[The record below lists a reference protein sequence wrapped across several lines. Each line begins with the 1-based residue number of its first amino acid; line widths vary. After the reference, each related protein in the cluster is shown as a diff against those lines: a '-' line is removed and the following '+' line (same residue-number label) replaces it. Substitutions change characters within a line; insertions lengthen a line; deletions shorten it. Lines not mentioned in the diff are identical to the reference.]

1 MCYSENMFK
10 NLKLSSKPKVWDI
23 TYVFCSTNYILGK
36 GILTYCLYESL
47 CSALYLHPE
56 ENIHFKPFITA
67 FFSIN
72 MQIKSMSV
80 LGKNF

>member
-1 MCYSENMFK
+1 M
-10 NLKLSSKPKVWDI
+10 
-23 TYVFCSTNYILGK
+23 T
-36 GILTYCLYESL
+36 ILTYCLYENI
-47 CSALYLHPE
+47 CSELYLHPE

-72 MQIKSMSV
+72 MHIKSMSV